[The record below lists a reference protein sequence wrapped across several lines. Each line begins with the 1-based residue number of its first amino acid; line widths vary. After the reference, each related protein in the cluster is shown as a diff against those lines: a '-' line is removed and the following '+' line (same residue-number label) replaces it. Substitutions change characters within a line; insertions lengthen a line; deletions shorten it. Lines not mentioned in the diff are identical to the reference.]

1 MIIVDVPYSVPEHIG
16 SGSLYGPI
24 VGSLSTKKIE
34 EADIKVAQ
42 ALGKRVAEISRKLS
56 S

>member
-1 MIIVDVPYSVPEHIG
+1 VSPYSVPELTG
-16 SGSLYGPI
+16 SGSPYGPSRI